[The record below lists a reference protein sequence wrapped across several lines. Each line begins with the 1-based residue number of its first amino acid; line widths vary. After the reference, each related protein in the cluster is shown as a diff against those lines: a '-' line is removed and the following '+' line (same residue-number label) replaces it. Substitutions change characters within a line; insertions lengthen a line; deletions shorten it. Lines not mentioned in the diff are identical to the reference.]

1 MTRLSTPRHILPAIA
16 LLLFG
21 AVLGVQVDSYLSS
34 DDALAQFEKLK
45 RAFVIISGR
54 YVEPVDPASM
64 AEEGVKGMVNSL
76 DPHSSYIPPK
86 QVRDTRDRYEGS
98 FGGIGIRF
106 EPGDTARVIAPISGG
121 PSQKVGIMAGDRIM
135 EIEDSSAIGLSGD
148 ELQNRLKGKIGT
160 TVTVTIYRPL
170 ADKRLT
176 FTIERDEIPLYSV
189 NATYM
194 MDDKTGYVEISRF
207 AMSTHQEFLNKVD
220 TLRKQ
225 GMERLVLD
233 LRDNPGG
240 VMQSAVRIGD
250 EFLGEGMTIVRTKG
264 RSSEMDT
271 RYRGND
277 GGIFEEEP
285 VIVLV
290 NRRSA
295 SASEILSGALQD
307 HDRGL
312 IVGRR
317 TFGKALV
324 QKQFELNDGSL
335 LQMTVGRYY
344 TPVGRLIQTP
354 YEKGKRKAYYEEKTA
369 SWQDAVYNVDKYKE
383 SVPDSLT
390 YRTDHGRTVFGGGGI
405 MPDHVVAPD
414 TSALATFVRESQL
427 DALFARE
434 WFSKNE
440 QQLRSTWQSRTDE
453 FLSSYEVPDEAVDA
467 FWTYA
472 QDEEVLTLTTN
483 PDSVDGGQR
492 VYRRSEADSIRGI
505 VKSRL
510 KGRLANTLYGSGVGR
525 PVLNQTDP
533 IVQRALTLWPSSQEL
548 AAYHTASRTSRNKK

>member
-548 AAYHTASRTSRNKK
+548 AAYHTTAPSSRDKQ

>member
-1 MTRLSTPRHILPAIA
+1 MTRLPTARHILPAIA
-16 LLLFG
+16 LLMFG
-21 AVLGVQVDSYLSS
+21 AVLGVQFDSYLSS
-34 DDALAQFEKLK
+34 DDALQQFEKLK

-54 YVEPVDPASM
+54 YVEPVDASEM

-76 DPHSSYIPPK
+76 DPHSSYIPPR

-176 FTIERDEIPLYSV
+176 FTIERDEMPLYSV
-189 NATYM
+189 NAAYM
-194 MDDKTGYVEISRF
+194 MDERTGYVEISRF

-264 RSSEMDT
+264 RSSEMNT

-277 GGIFEEEP
+277 GGLFEEEP

-307 HDRGL
+307 HDRAL

-354 YEKGKRKAYYEEKTA
+354 YEKGERKAYYEEKTT
-369 SWQDAVYNVDKYKE
+369 SWRDAVYNVDKYE
-383 SVPDSLT
+383 DSIPDSLT

-414 TSALATFVRESQL
+414 TASLATFIRESQM
-427 DALFARE
+427 DALFARQ

-440 QQLRSTWQSRTDE
+440 QRLRSTWQSREDE
-453 FLSSYEVPDEAVDA
+453 FLSSYEVPSRAVDA
-467 FWTYA
+467 FWEYA
-472 QDEEVLTLTTN
+472 EDEDVLTLTPN
-483 PDSVDGGQR
+483 SDSVNVAKR
-492 VYRRSEADSIRGI
+492 VYHRSEADSIQGI
-505 VKSRL
+505 VQSRL
-510 KGRLANTLYGSGVGR
+510 KGQLANTLYGSGVGR
-525 PVLNQTDP
+525 SILNRTDP
-533 IVQRALTLWPSSQEL
+533 IVQQAMTLWPSSQEL
-548 AAYHTASRTSRNKK
+548 AAYHAASSSSRNEK

>member
-1 MTRLSTPRHILPAIA
+1 MTRPSTTHHILPAVA

-21 AVLGVQVDSYLSS
+21 AVLGVQFDSYVSS
-34 DDALAQFEKLK
+34 DDALQQFEKLK

-54 YVEPVDPASM
+54 YVEPVDAAEM
-64 AEEGVKGMVNSL
+64 AEEGVKGMVKSL

-86 QVRDTRDRYEGS
+86 KVRDTRDRYEGS

-121 PSQKVGIMAGDRIM
+121 PSQKVGIMAGDRIV
-135 EIEDSSAIGLSGD
+135 EIQDSSAIGLSGN
-148 ELQNRLKGKIGT
+148 EIQNRLKGKIGT

-189 NATYM
+189 NAAYM

-264 RSSEMDT
+264 RSSKMDT

-277 GGIFEEEP
+277 GGALEKDP

-354 YEKGKRKAYYEEKTA
+354 YEKGERKAYYEDKTA
-369 SWQDAVYNVDKYKE
+369 SWQDAVYNVDKYKN
-383 SVPDSLT
+383 SVPDSLR

-414 TSALATFVRESQL
+414 TASLATFVRESQL
-427 DALFARE
+427 DALFARK
-434 WFSKNE
+434 WFSENE
-440 QQLRSTWQSRTDE
+440 QRLRSTWQSREDE
-453 FLSSYEVPDEAVDA
+453 FLSSYEVPGRAVDA

-472 QDEEVLTLTTN
+472 QKEDVLTLTAS
-483 PDSVDGGQR
+483 PDSVNIAER
-492 VYRRSEADSIRGI
+492 VYRRSEADSIQGI
-505 VKSRL
+505 VASRL
-510 KGRLANTLYGSGVGR
+510 KGRLANTLYGSSVGR
-525 PVLNQTDP
+525 PILNRTDP
-533 IVQRALTLWPSSQEL
+533 IVQRAMTLWPSSQEL
-548 AAYHTASRTSRNKK
+548 AGYHATSSTRQNK

>member
-1 MTRLSTPRHILPAIA
+1 MTRLNTPRHILPAVA

-21 AVLGVQVDSYLSS
+21 AVLGVQFDSYLSS
-34 DDALAQFEKLK
+34 DDALTQFEKLK

-54 YVEPVDPASM
+54 YVEPVDAAEM

-121 PSQKVGIMAGDRIM
+121 PSQKVGIMAGDRIV
-135 EIEDSSAIGLSGD
+135 EIGDSSAIGLTGD
-148 ELQNRLKGKIGT
+148 EIQNRLKGKIGT
-160 TVTVTIYRPL
+160 PVTVTIYRPL

-189 NATYM
+189 NAAYM
-194 MDDKTGYVEISRF
+194 MDEKTGYVEISRF

-225 GMERLVLD
+225 GMKRLVLD

-277 GGIFEEEP
+277 GGVFEKGP

-354 YEKGKRKAYYEEKTA
+354 YEKGERESYYEEKSM
-369 SWQDAVYNVDKYKE
+369 SWRDAVYDVEKYKE
-383 SVPDSLT
+383 SIPDSLT
-390 YRTDHGRTVFGGGGI
+390 YRTDHGRKVFGGGGI

-414 TSALATFVRESQL
+414 TASLAMFVRESQL
-427 DALFARE
+427 DALFARQ
-434 WFSKNE
+434 WFSKHE
-440 QQLRSTWQSRTDE
+440 QRLRSTWQNRQDE
-453 FLSSYEVPDEAVDA
+453 FLSSYEVPSRGVDA
-467 FWTYA
+467 FWEYA
-472 QDEEVLTLTTN
+472 QDEDVLTLTTN
-483 PDSVDGGQR
+483 SDSVDVAKR
-492 VYRRSEADSIRGI
+492 VYPQSEADSIQGI
-505 VKSRL
+505 VQSRL
-510 KGRLANTLYGSGVGR
+510 KGQLANTLFGSGVGR
-525 PVLNQTDP
+525 SILNQTDP
-533 IVQRALTLWPSSQEL
+533 IVQQAMTLWPSSQEL
-548 AAYHTASRTSRNKK
+548 AAHHAASAPSADEK